1 MMGLALDDSILNING
16 IGEKKTRLYSK
27 LGIDN
32 VRRLLWHL
40 PRDYIDLTHTSA
52 IAQCAP
58 GKPCVVRAEVFKKS
72 REQRI
77 RKGLSVFKVTVGD
90 NEETLTLTFFNTR
103 FAVDALKV
111 GQSYLFYGVMGG
123 SLLHREMSA
132 PQILPERWLGRLMP
146 VYSVCAGLSS
156 RVVAQDMQR
165 ALGALSEPLPDSLP
179 YNLRESAGLPTLDE
193 AIHVVHAPSSLQQCE
208 AARGRILFEELLVFS
223 AAMLWL
229 RSSRSNQKTVPLQPG
244 AMRGFFDSLPFTPT
258 GGQLAAITDI
268 DRDLSSG
275 NVMNRLIQGDVGSG
289 KTLVAAAA
297 AYIMW
302 QNGQQTALMAPT
314 ELLAEQ
320 HYKTLTRLLAPFGIC
335 VALMT
340 GSLKVRERRALETW
354 AASGEC
360 DILVGTH
367 ALLSTG
373 TVFASLGLVIT
384 DEQHRFGVTQRA
396 ALTAKGEAV
405 HTLVMS
411 ATPIPRTLSLILYGD
426 LDVSLIK
433 ELPPGRT
440 PVATYRID
448 SAKRARAFGFIRDR
462 LDEGRQ
468 AYVVCPLVSMQDE
481 EGQQATVDPPL
492 HTAEDYAKTL
502 AEGAFKDYTVG
513 LLHGKMRP
521 SDKERVMVRFAAGEI
536 QLLVSTTVIEVG
548 VDVPNAAV
556 MLIENAERFGLSQL
570 HQLRG
575 RVGRGQYSAYCILVT
590 DSKSHSIAER
600 LAAITATND
609 GFRIAEEDLRLRGP
623 GDILGAR
630 QHGLPGL
637 ENADL
642 VQDNALF
649 LKAQQAAVALL
660 RDDPE
665 LIRAEHASIAQGVN
679 RLIAR
684 VGERPN

>member
-1 MMGLALDDSILNING
+1 MCLTLNDSVNRING
-16 IGEKKTRLYSK
+16 IGDKKAMLYHR
-27 LGIDN
+27 LGIDS
-32 VRRLLWHL
+32 VRHLLLHL
-40 PRDYIDLTHTSA
+40 PRSYIDLTHISTISE
-52 IAQCAP
+52 CEF
-58 GKPCVVRAEVFKKS
+58 GKPCVIRAEVFKKS
-72 REQRI
+72 SEQRI
-77 RKGLSVFKVTVGD
+77 RKGLSVFKVEVGD
-90 NEETLTLTFFNTR
+90 GQETLLLTFFNTR
-103 FAVDALKV
+103 FVVDSLKT
-111 GQSYLFYGVMGG
+111 GQSYLFYGIMGG
-123 SLLHREMSA
+123 TLIKREISA
-132 PQILPERWLGRLMP
+132 PQILPERWLGQLMP
-146 VYSVCAGLSS
+146 VYPACAGLSS
-156 RVVAQDMQR
+156 RVVAQDVQR
-165 ALGALSEPLPDSLP
+165 ALAALSEPVDDTLPRDV
-179 YNLRESAGLPTLDE
+179 RENAGLPTLNE
-193 AIHVVHAPSSLQQCE
+193 AIRIVHAPESLSQGE

-229 RSSRSNQKTVPLQPG
+229 HSSRCDQKTVPMAPG
-244 AMRGFFDSLPFTPT
+244 GMREFFESLPFTPT
-258 GGQLAAITDI
+258 GGQLAAIEDI

-275 NVMNRLIQGDVGSG
+275 DVMNRLVQGDVGSG

-297 AYIMW
+297 AYIVW
-302 QNGQQTALMAPT
+302 QNGKQTAMMAPT

-320 HYKTLTRLLAPFGIC
+320 HYKTLTQLLAPFGIR

-340 GSLKVRERRALETW
+340 GSLKAKERRVQDAW
-354 AASGEC
+354 VAVGEC
-360 DILVGTH
+360 DVVVGTH
-367 ALLSTG
+367 ALLSGSTE
-373 TVFASLGLVIT
+373 FASLGLVIT
-384 DEQHRFGVTQRA
+384 DEQHRFGVAQRA

-448 SAKRARAFGFIRDR
+448 STKRVRAFGFIRDK

-468 AYVVCPLVSMQDE
+468 AYIVCPLVGAQDE
-481 EGQQATVDPPL
+481 EIQQMQPGPPL
-492 HTAEDYAKTL
+492 HAAEDYAKTL
-502 AEGAFKDYTVG
+502 AEGAFKAYAVG
-513 LLHGKMRP
+513 LLHGKMKP
-521 SDKERVMVRFAAGEI
+521 ADKERVMARFAAGEI

-575 RVGRGQYSAYCILVT
+575 RVGRGQHSAYCILVT
-590 DSKSHSIAER
+590 DSKSPSTAER

-642 VQDNALF
+642 AQDATLF
-649 LKAQQAAVALL
+649 LKAQQAAAALL
-660 RDDPE
+660 REDPK
-665 LIRAEHASIAQGVN
+665 LSRPEHGGIAQSIN
-679 RLIAR
+679 RLIAQ

>member
-1 MMGLALDDSILNING
+1 MGLALDDDLTSVKG
-16 IGEKKTRLYSK
+16 IGDKKAQLYRK
-27 LGIDN
+27 LGVDS
-32 VRRLLWHL
+32 VRRLLLHL
-40 PRDYIDLTHTSA
+40 PRSYVDLTQISE
-52 IAQCAP
+52 IARCEL
-58 GKPCVVRAEVFKKS
+58 GKPCVIPAEILRKS

-77 RKGLSVFKVTVGD
+77 RKGLSIFKVEVSDG
-90 NEETLTLTFFNTR
+90 EETLQLTFFNTK
-103 FAVDALKV
+103 FVVDALKI
-111 GQSYLFYGVMGG
+111 GQSYLFYGIMGG
-123 SLLHREMSA
+123 TLLKREISA

-156 RVVAQDMQR
+156 RVVAQDVQR
-165 ALGALSEPLPDSLP
+165 AIAALSESVPESLP
-179 YNLRESAGLPTLDE
+179 QALRESAGLPELDT
-193 AIHVVHAPSSLQQCE
+193 AIRMVHAPESLSQCE
-208 AARGRILFEELLVFS
+208 TARGRILFEELLVFS
-223 AAMLWL
+223 AAMLRL
-229 RSSRSNQKTVPLQPG
+229 RSSRVDQQPTPLKPVDMQV
-244 AMRGFFDSLPFTPT
+244 FFDSLPFVPT
-258 GGQLAAITDI
+258 KGQRTAIADI
-268 DRDLSSG
+268 QHDLTTG

-297 AYIMW
+297 AYMLW
-302 QNGQQTALMAPT
+302 QNHLQTALMAPT

-320 HYKTLTRLLAPFGIC
+320 HYKTLTQMLAPFGIR
-335 VALMT
+335 VALTT
-340 GSLKVRERRALETW
+340 GSLKAAVRRAQDAQIGL
-354 AASGEC
+354 GEC
-360 DILVGTH
+360 DVVVGTH
-367 ALLSTG
+367 ALLSGSTE
-373 TVFASLGLVIT
+373 FASLGLVIT
-384 DEQHRFGVTQRA
+384 DEQHRFGVAQRA

-440 PVATYRID
+440 PVSTYRID

-468 AYVVCPLVSMQDE
+468 AYIVCPLVSAQE
-481 EGQQATVDPPL
+481 EERQALPGPPL
-492 HTAEDYAKTL
+492 HAAEDYAKTL
-502 AEGAFKDYTVG
+502 AEGAFKAYAVG
-513 LLHGKMRP
+513 LLHGKMKP
-521 SDKERVMVRFAAGEI
+521 ADKERVMARFAAGEL

-548 VDVPNAAV
+548 VDVPNAVV

-575 RVGRGQYSAYCILVT
+575 RVGRGQHSSHCILVT
-590 DSKSHSIAER
+590 DSKSQSTAER

-642 VQDNALF
+642 VQDAALF
-649 LKAQQAAVALL
+649 SKAQQAAAALL
-660 RDDPE
+660 RSDPG
-665 LIRAEHASIAQGVN
+665 LSQSEHAGIARGVN
-679 RLIAR
+679 RLIAQ

>member
-1 MMGLALDDSILNING
+1 MCLTLNDSVNRING
-16 IGEKKTRLYSK
+16 IGDKKTMLYHR
-27 LGIDN
+27 LGIDS
-32 VRRLLWHL
+32 VRHLLLHL
-40 PRDYIDLTHTSA
+40 PRSYIDLTHISTISE
-52 IAQCAP
+52 CEF
-58 GKPCVVRAEVFKKS
+58 GKPCVIRAEVFKKS
-72 REQRI
+72 SEQRI
-77 RKGLSVFKVTVGD
+77 RKGLSVFKVEVGD
-90 NEETLTLTFFNTR
+90 GQETLLLTFFNTR
-103 FAVDALKV
+103 FVVDSLKT
-111 GQSYLFYGVMGG
+111 GQSYLFYGIMGG
-123 SLLHREMSA
+123 TLIKREISA
-132 PQILPERWLGRLMP
+132 PQILPERWLGQLMP
-146 VYSVCAGLSS
+146 VYPACAGLSS
-156 RVVAQDMQR
+156 RVVAQDVQR
-165 ALGALSEPLPDSLP
+165 ALAALSEPVDDTLPRDV
-179 YNLRESAGLPTLDE
+179 RENAGLPTLNE
-193 AIHVVHAPSSLQQCE
+193 AIRIVHAPESLSQGE

-229 RSSRSNQKTVPLQPG
+229 HSSRCDQKTVPMAPG
-244 AMRGFFDSLPFTPT
+244 GMREFFESLPFTPT
-258 GGQLAAITDI
+258 GGQLAAIEDI

-275 NVMNRLIQGDVGSG
+275 DVMNRLVQGDVGSG

-297 AYIMW
+297 AYIVW
-302 QNGQQTALMAPT
+302 QNGKQTAMMAPT

-320 HYKTLTRLLAPFGIC
+320 HYKTLTQLLAPFGIR

-340 GSLKVRERRALETW
+340 GSLKAKERRVQDAW
-354 AASGEC
+354 VAVGEC
-360 DILVGTH
+360 DVVVGTH
-367 ALLSTG
+367 ALLSGSTE
-373 TVFASLGLVIT
+373 FASLGLVIT
-384 DEQHRFGVTQRA
+384 DEQHRFGVAQRA

-448 SAKRARAFGFIRDR
+448 STKRVRAFGFIRDK

-468 AYVVCPLVSMQDE
+468 AYIVCPLVGAQDE
-481 EGQQATVDPPL
+481 EIQQMQPGPPL
-492 HTAEDYAKTL
+492 HAAEDYAKTL
-502 AEGAFKDYTVG
+502 AEGAFKAYAVG
-513 LLHGKMRP
+513 LLHGKMKP
-521 SDKERVMVRFAAGEI
+521 ADKERVMARFAAGEI

-575 RVGRGQYSAYCILVT
+575 RVGRGQHSAYCILVT
-590 DSKSHSIAER
+590 DSKSPSTAER

-642 VQDNALF
+642 AQDATLF
-649 LKAQQAAVALL
+649 LKAQQAAAALL
-660 RDDPE
+660 REDPK
-665 LIRAEHASIAQGVN
+665 LSRPEHGGIAQSIN
-679 RLIAR
+679 RLIAQ

>member
-1 MMGLALDDSILNING
+1 MCLTLNDSVNRING
-16 IGEKKTRLYSK
+16 IGDKKTMLYHR
-27 LGIDN
+27 LGIDS
-32 VRRLLWHL
+32 VRHLLLHL
-40 PRDYIDLTHTSA
+40 PRSYIDLTHISTISE
-52 IAQCAP
+52 CEF
-58 GKPCVVRAEVFKKS
+58 GKPCVIRAEVFKKS
-72 REQRI
+72 SEQRI
-77 RKGLSVFKVTVGD
+77 RKGLSVFKVEVGD
-90 NEETLTLTFFNTR
+90 GQETLLLTFFNTR
-103 FAVDALKV
+103 FVVDSLKT
-111 GQSYLFYGVMGG
+111 GQSYLFYGIMGG
-123 SLLHREMSA
+123 TLIKREISA
-132 PQILPERWLGRLMP
+132 PQILPERWLGQLMP
-146 VYSVCAGLSS
+146 VYPACAGLSS
-156 RVVAQDMQR
+156 RVVAQDVQR
-165 ALGALSEPLPDSLP
+165 ALAALSEPVDDTLPRDV
-179 YNLRESAGLPTLDE
+179 RENAGLPTLNE
-193 AIHVVHAPSSLQQCE
+193 AIRIVHAPESLSQGE
-208 AARGRILFEELLVFS
+208 TARGRILFEELLVFS

-229 RSSRSNQKTVPLQPG
+229 HSSRCDQKTVPMAPG
-244 AMRGFFDSLPFTPT
+244 GMREFFESLPFTPT
-258 GGQLAAITDI
+258 GGQLAAIEDI

-275 NVMNRLIQGDVGSG
+275 DVMNRLVQGDVGSG

-297 AYIMW
+297 AYIVW
-302 QNGQQTALMAPT
+302 QNGKQTAMMAPT

-320 HYKTLTRLLAPFGIC
+320 HYKTLTQLLAPFGIR

-340 GSLKVRERRALETW
+340 GSLKAKERRVQDAW
-354 AASGEC
+354 VAVGEC
-360 DILVGTH
+360 DVVVGTH
-367 ALLSTG
+367 ALLSGSTE
-373 TVFASLGLVIT
+373 FASLGLVIT
-384 DEQHRFGVTQRA
+384 DEQHRFGVAQRA

-448 SAKRARAFGFIRDR
+448 STKRVRAFGFIRDK

-468 AYVVCPLVSMQDE
+468 AYIVCPLVGAQDE
-481 EGQQATVDPPL
+481 EIQQMQPGPPL
-492 HTAEDYAKTL
+492 HAAEDYAKTL
-502 AEGAFKDYTVG
+502 AEGAFKAYAVG
-513 LLHGKMRP
+513 LLHGKMKP
-521 SDKERVMVRFAAGEI
+521 ADKERVMARFAAGEI

-575 RVGRGQYSAYCILVT
+575 RVGRGQHSAYCILVT
-590 DSKSHSIAER
+590 DSKSPSTAER

-642 VQDNALF
+642 AQDATLF
-649 LKAQQAAVALL
+649 LKAQQAAAALL
-660 RDDPE
+660 REDPK
-665 LIRAEHASIAQGVN
+665 LSRPEHGGIAQSIN
-679 RLIAR
+679 SLIAQ

>member
-1 MMGLALDDSILNING
+1 MSLALNDSVNRING
-16 IGEKKTRLYSK
+16 IGDKKTMLYHR
-27 LGIDN
+27 LGIDS
-32 VRRLLWHL
+32 VRRLLLHL
-40 PRDYIDLTHTSA
+40 PRSYVDLTHISA
-52 IAQCAP
+52 IAECEF
-58 GKPCVVRAEVFKKS
+58 GKPCVIRAEVLKKS
-72 REQRI
+72 SEQRI
-77 RKGLSVFKVTVGD
+77 RKGLSVFKVEVDDGQ
-90 NEETLTLTFFNTR
+90 ESLLLTFFNTR
-103 FAVDALKV
+103 FVVDSLKK
-111 GQSYLFYGVMGG
+111 GQSYLFYGIMGG
-123 SLLHREMSA
+123 TLIKREISS
-132 PQILPERWLGRLMP
+132 PQILPERWLGQMMP
-146 VYSVCAGLSS
+146 VYPACAGLSS
-156 RVVAQDMQR
+156 RAVAQDVQR
-165 ALGALSEPLPDSLP
+165 ALAALSEPVPDTLPQDI
-179 YNLRESAGLPTLDE
+179 RENAGLPTLDE
-193 AIHVVHAPSSLQQCE
+193 AIRIVHAPESLSQCE

-223 AAMLWL
+223 AAMLRL
-229 RSSRSNQKTVPLQPG
+229 HSSRRNQKTIPMKPG
-244 AMRGFFDSLPFTPT
+244 GMRGFFESLPFRPT
-258 GGQLAAITDI
+258 GGQLAAIEDI

-275 NVMNRLIQGDVGSG
+275 DVMNRLIQGDVGSG

-297 AYIMW
+297 AYIVW
-302 QNGQQTALMAPT
+302 QNGKQTALMAPT

-320 HYKTLTRLLAPFGIC
+320 HYKTLTQLLTPFGIR
-335 VALMT
+335 VALTT
-340 GSLKVRERRALETW
+340 GSLKARERRVQDACV
-354 AASGEC
+354 AAGKC
-360 DILVGTH
+360 DVVVGTH
-367 ALLSTG
+367 ALLSGSTE
-373 TVFASLGLVIT
+373 FATLGLVIT
-384 DEQHRFGVTQRA
+384 DEQHRFGVAQRA

-448 SAKRARAFGFIRDR
+448 SSKRERAFGFIRDK

-468 AYVVCPLVSMQDE
+468 AYVVCPLVGTQDE
-481 EGQQATVDPPL
+481 EIQQTQQGPPL
-492 HTAEDYAKTL
+492 HAAEDYAKTL
-502 AEGAFKDYTVG
+502 AEEAFKAYTVG

-521 SDKERVMVRFAAGEI
+521 ADKERVMADFAAGKI

-575 RVGRGQYSAYCILVT
+575 RVGRGQHSAYCILVT
-590 DSKSHSIAER
+590 DSKSQSTAER

-642 VQDNALF
+642 AQDATLF
-649 LKAQQAAVALL
+649 LKAQQAAAALL
-660 RDDPE
+660 RDDPD
-665 LIRAEHASIAQGVN
+665 LRQPEHAGIAQGVN
-679 RLIAR
+679 HLIAQ

>member
-1 MMGLALDDSILNING
+1 MGLALDDDLTRISG
-16 IGEKKTRLYSK
+16 IGDKKAQLYRK
-27 LGIDN
+27 LGIDS
-32 VRRLLWHL
+32 VHRLLLHL
-40 PRDYIDLTHTSA
+40 PRSYIDLTQISE
-52 IAQCAP
+52 IAQCEI
-58 GKPCVVRAEVFKKS
+58 GKPCVIRAVVFKKS

-77 RKGLSVFKVTVGD
+77 RKGLSVFKVEAGD
-90 NEETLTLTFFNTR
+90 GEETLLLTFFNTK
-103 FAVDALKV
+103 FVVDALKI
-111 GQSYLFYGVMGG
+111 GESYLFYGIMGG
-123 SLLHREMSA
+123 TLLKREISA

-156 RVVAQDMQR
+156 RVVAQDIQR
-165 ALGALSEPLPDSLP
+165 AIAALSELVPESLP
-179 YNLRESAGLPTLDE
+179 QALREGAGLPELDA
-193 AIHVVHAPSSLQQCE
+193 AIRMVHAPESLSQCE
-208 AARGRILFEELLVFS
+208 TARGRILFEELLIFS
-223 AAMLWL
+223 AAMLRL
-229 RSSRSNQKTVPLQPG
+229 RASRVDQQTTPLKPVDLQ
-244 AMRGFFDSLPFTPT
+244 AFFDSLPFTPT
-258 GGQLAAITDI
+258 KGQRAATVDI
-268 DRDLSSG
+268 QHDLTAG

-297 AYIMW
+297 AYMLW
-302 QNGQQTALMAPT
+302 QNHRQTALMAPT

-320 HYKTLTRLLAPFGIC
+320 HYKTLTQMLTPFGIR

-340 GSLKVRERRALETW
+340 GSLKATARRAQDAQIAL
-354 AASGEC
+354 GEY
-360 DILVGTH
+360 DVVVGTH
-367 ALLSTG
+367 ALLSGSTE
-373 TVFASLGLVIT
+373 FASLGLVIT
-384 DEQHRFGVTQRA
+384 DEQHRFGVAQRA

-462 LDEGRQ
+462 LDEGLQ
-468 AYVVCPLVSMQDE
+468 AYIVCPLVGAQGE
-481 EGQQATVDPPL
+481 EQQALPGPPL
-492 HTAEDYAKTL
+492 HAAEDYAKEL
-502 AEGAFKDYTVG
+502 AEDAFRNYTVG
-513 LLHGKMRP
+513 LLHGKMKP
-521 SDKERVMVRFAAGEI
+521 ADKERVMARFVSGEL

-575 RVGRGQYSAYCILVT
+575 RVGRGQHRAYCILVT
-590 DSKSHSIAER
+590 DSKSQSTAER

-642 VQDNALF
+642 AQDAALF
-649 LKAQQAAVALL
+649 SKAQQAAALL
-660 RDDPE
+660 LRSDPA
-665 LIRAEHASIAQGVN
+665 LSRTEHADIAQGVN
-679 RLIAR
+679 RLIAQ

>member
-1 MMGLALDDSILNING
+1 MGLALDDELTSISG
-16 IGEKKTRLYSK
+16 IGDKKAQLYRK
-27 LGIDN
+27 LGVDT
-32 VRRLLWHL
+32 VRRLLLHL
-40 PRDYIDLTHTSA
+40 PRSYVDLTRISE
-52 IAQCAP
+52 IAQCEI
-58 GKPCVVRAEVFKKS
+58 GKPCVIRAEVLKKS

-77 RKGLSVFKVTVGD
+77 RKGLSVFKVEVCDG
-90 NEETLTLTFFNTR
+90 EETLLLTFFNTK
-103 FAVDALKV
+103 FVVEALKI
-111 GQSYLFYGVMGG
+111 GQSYLFYGVISGT
-123 SLLHREMSA
+123 LLKREMSA
-132 PQILPERWLGRLMP
+132 PQIFPERWLGRLMP
-146 VYSVCAGLSS
+146 VYSVCAGISS
-156 RVVAQDMQR
+156 RVVAQDIQR
-165 ALGALSEPLPDSLP
+165 AITALSEPVPDSLP
-179 YNLRESAGLPTLDE
+179 QALRENVGLPELDA
-193 AIHVVHAPSSLQQCE
+193 AIRMVHAPESLQQCE
-208 AARGRILFEELLVFS
+208 EARGRILFEELLILS
-223 AAMLWL
+223 SAMLRL
-229 RSSRSNQKTVPLQPG
+229 RSSRVDQQTTPLQVVELQ
-244 AMRGFFDSLPFTPT
+244 AFFDSLPFTPT
-258 GGQLAAITDI
+258 EGQQTAIADI
-268 DRDLSSG
+268 QRDLTAG
-275 NVMNRLIQGDVGSG
+275 TVMNRLVQGDVGSG

-297 AYIMW
+297 AYMLW
-302 QNGQQTALMAPT
+302 QNGRQTALMAPT

-320 HYKTLTRLLAPFGIC
+320 HYKTLTRMLTPFGIR

-340 GSLKVRERRALETW
+340 GSLKAAARRAQD
-354 AASGEC
+354 AQIASGEY
-360 DILVGTH
+360 DVVVGTH
-367 ALLSTG
+367 ALLSGSTE
-373 TVFASLGLVIT
+373 FALLGLVVT
-384 DEQHRFGVTQRA
+384 DEQHRFGVAQRA

-440 PVATYRID
+440 PVSTYRID

-468 AYVVCPLVSMQDE
+468 AYIVCPLVGAQE
-481 EGQQATVDPPL
+481 EERQALPGPPL
-492 HTAEDYAKTL
+492 HAAEDYAKTL
-502 AEGAFKDYTVG
+502 AESAFKDYAVG
-513 LLHGKMRP
+513 LLHGKMKP
-521 SDKERVMVRFAAGEI
+521 ADKERVMARFVAGEL

-575 RVGRGQYSAYCILVT
+575 RVGRGQHSAYCILVT
-590 DSKSHSIAER
+590 DSKSQTTAER

-642 VQDNALF
+642 VQDAALF
-649 LKAQQAAVALL
+649 SKAQQAAVALL
-660 RDDPE
+660 RYDPG
-665 LIRAEHASIAQGVN
+665 LNKPEHMGIAQGVN
-679 RLIAR
+679 RLIAQ

>member
-1 MMGLALDDSILNING
+1 MGLTLNDSVTKING
-16 IGEKKTRLYSK
+16 VGPKKALLYHR
-27 LGIDN
+27 LGIDS
-32 VRRLLWHL
+32 VRRLLLHL
-40 PRDYIDLTHTSA
+40 PRSYVDLTRIST
-52 IAQCAP
+52 IAQCGFGNP
-58 GKPCVVRAEVFKKS
+58 YVIRAEVLKKS

-77 RKGLSVFKVTVGD
+77 RKGLSIFKVEVGD
-90 NEETLTLTFFNTR
+90 GEETLLLTFFNTR
-103 FAVDALKV
+103 FVVDSLKV
-111 GQSYLFYGVMGG
+111 GQSYLFYGIMGG
-123 SLLHREMSA
+123 TLIKREISA
-132 PQILPERWLGRLMP
+132 PQILSDRWLGRLMP
-146 VYSVCAGLSS
+146 VYPVCAGLSS
-156 RVVAQDMQR
+156 RAVAQDVQR
-165 ALGALSEPLPDSLP
+165 ALAALSEPVTDTLPQDV
-179 YNLRESAGLPTLDE
+179 RENAGLPTLDE
-193 AIHVVHAPSSLQQCE
+193 AVRIVHAPESLPQCE

-223 AAMLWL
+223 AAMLRL
-229 RSSRSNQKTVPLQPG
+229 RSSRCDQKTAPMVSG
-244 AMRGFFDSLPFTPT
+244 EMRRFFDSLPFTPT
-258 GGQLAAITDI
+258 GGQFAAIEDI

-297 AYIMW
+297 AYIVW
-302 QNGQQTALMAPT
+302 QNGKQTALMAPT

-320 HYKTLTRLLAPFGIC
+320 HYKTLTQLLTPFGIR

-340 GSLKVRERRALETW
+340 GSLKAKERRVQDAW
-354 AASGEC
+354 VASGER
-360 DILVGTH
+360 DVIVGTH
-367 ALLSTG
+367 ALLSGSTE
-373 TVFASLGLVIT
+373 FASLGLVIT
-384 DEQHRFGVTQRA
+384 DEQHRFGVAQRA
-396 ALTAKGEAV
+396 ALTAKGNAV

-448 SAKRARAFGFIRDR
+448 SAKRLRAFSFICER
-462 LDEGRQ
+462 LNEGRQ
-468 AYVVCPLVSMQDE
+468 AYIVCPLVSAQDE
-481 EGQQATVDPPL
+481 ETQQTQPGPPL
-492 HTAEDYAKTL
+492 HAAEDYAKTL
-502 AEGAFKDYTVG
+502 AVGVFKAYTVG
-513 LLHGKMRP
+513 LLHGKMKP
-521 SDKERVMVRFAAGEI
+521 ADKERVMARFAAGEI

-575 RVGRGQYSAYCILVT
+575 RVGRGKHSAYCILVT
-590 DSKSHSIAER
+590 DSKSQATAER
-600 LAAITATND
+600 LAAIAATND

-642 VQDNALF
+642 AQDAALF
-649 LKAQQAAVALL
+649 LKAQQVAATLL
-660 RDDPE
+660 REDPD
-665 LIRAEHASIAQGVN
+665 LSRPDHGGIAQGVN
-679 RLIAR
+679 RLIAQ

>member
-1 MMGLALDDSILNING
+1 MRLELGDSILKING
-16 IGEKKTRLYSK
+16 IGDKKVLLYNK

-32 VRRLLWHL
+32 VRRLLLHL
-40 PRDYIDLTHTSA
+40 PRDYIDLTNVLPISQYP
-52 IAQCAP
+52 IGQL
-58 GKPCVVRAEVFKKS
+58 CVVRAEVFKKS

-77 RKGLSVFKVTVGD
+77 RKGLSVFKVEVGD
-90 NEETLTLTFFNTR
+90 GGEMLTLTFFNTK
-103 FAVDALKV
+103 FAVDALKP
-111 GQSYLFYGVMGG
+111 GQNYLFYGIMGG
-123 SLLHREMSA
+123 TLLHREISA
-132 PQILPERWLGRLMP
+132 PQILPECWLGRLMP
-146 VYSVCAGLSS
+146 VYAVCAGLSS
-156 RVVAQDMQR
+156 RVVAQDIQR
-165 ALGALSEPLPDSLP
+165 ALAALSGPVQDTLPQ
-179 YNLRESAGLPTLDE
+179 NLRENVGLPPLDE
-193 AIHVVHAPSSLQQCE
+193 AIHIVHAPTSMQQCE
-208 AARGRILFEELLVFS
+208 AARERILFEELLVFS
-223 AAMLWL
+223 ATMLRL
-229 RSSRSNQKTVPLQPG
+229 RSSRSNEKTVPLKPG
-244 AMRGFFDSLPFTPT
+244 AMRGFFENLPFVPT
-258 GGQLAAITDI
+258 GGQLAAIADI
-268 DRDLSSG
+268 DHDLSSG
-275 NVMNRLIQGDVGSG
+275 NVMNRLVQGDVGSG

-297 AYIMW
+297 AYIAW
-302 QNGQQTALMAPT
+302 QNGKQTALMAPT

-320 HYKTLTRLLAPFGIC
+320 HYKTLTQLLAPFGIC

-340 GSLKVRERRALETW
+340 GSLKAKERRTLDTW
-354 AASGEC
+354 VASGGC
-360 DILVGTH
+360 DVVVGTH
-367 ALLSTG
+367 ALLSGSTE
-373 TVFASLGLVIT
+373 FASLGLVIT
-384 DEQHRFGVTQRA
+384 DEQHRFGVSQRA

-448 SAKRARAFGFIRDR
+448 STKRARAFGFIRDR

-468 AYVVCPLVSMQDE
+468 AYIVCPLVGQDE
-481 EGQQATVDPPL
+481 DEHQIPADPAL
-492 HTAEDYAKTL
+492 HAAEDYAKTL
-502 AEGAFKDYTVG
+502 AEGEFKGYMVG

-521 SDKERVMVRFAAGEI
+521 SDKERVMASFVAGEI

-575 RVGRGQYSAYCILVT
+575 RVGRGQHSSYCILVT
-590 DSKSHSIAER
+590 DSKSQSTAER

-642 VQDNALF
+642 AQDSALF
-649 LKAQQAAVALL
+649 LKAQQAAAMLL
-660 RDDPE
+660 RDDPDLSRPE
-665 LIRAEHASIAQGVN
+665 YAGIAQGVN
-679 RLIAR
+679 RLITK